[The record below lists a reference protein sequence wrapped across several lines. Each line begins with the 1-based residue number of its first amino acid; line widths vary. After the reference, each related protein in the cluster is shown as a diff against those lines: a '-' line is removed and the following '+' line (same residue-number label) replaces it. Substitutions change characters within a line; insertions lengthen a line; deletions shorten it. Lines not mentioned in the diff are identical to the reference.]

1 MKAQSRAAQMAATFE
16 QRLKDMGQMPK
27 VKQAKPEPEQETPEQ
42 LSRRAALKAK
52 LRAFAE

>member
-16 QRLKDMGQMPK
+16 QKLKDMGQMPK

-42 LSRRAALKAK
+42 LARRAALKAK